1 MGRRGRASRHN
12 QRSGGRR
19 IGRGVG
25 AGHRMT
31 VPFGKFFL
39 PGPTDVH
46 PEILAAMARPMIG
59 HRSSGMEK
67 LLQGVA
73 PRLGALARTK
83 RPVLIGTTSATG
95 FMEMAVRNGVRR
107 RALSLVNGAF
117 SDRFAALVGACG
129 KEGIRLEVPLG
140 SAIEP
145 EMLRDALR
153 RSPVDAVTCV
163 HSETSTGVL
172 QDVAAFAEVVQ
183 EFDDVLLL
191 VDAVTSMA
199 GSPVETDRWNLDFV
213 FTGSQKALALPPGLA
228 LGVAS
233 DRMVDRAKTLE
244 ERGAYFDLI
253 SFLAAMSK
261 FQPTNTPAVSLLY
274 ALEVQLARIDREGG
288 IEARW
293 KRHDAMRRRVEAW
306 SAAVGVKFLPREG
319 RHSWTVSCLRLPE
332 GKHSKDV
339 VGALKQQGWTIGAG
353 YGALKDSTIRIG
365 HMGDHTVA
373 ALDEL
378 LPLIGQALE

>member
-1 MGRRGRASRHN
+1 MT
-12 QRSGGRR
+12 
-19 IGRGVG
+19 
-25 AGHRMT
+25 T

-46 PEILAAMARPMIG
+46 PEILEAMARPMIG

-73 PRLGALARTK
+73 PKLGALARTK
-83 RPVLIGTTSATG
+83 HPVLIGTTSATG

-117 SDRFAALVGACG
+117 SDRFAALVGSCG
-129 KEGIRLEVPLG
+129 KEGIRLDVPLG
-140 SAIEP
+140 SAVEP

-153 RSPVDAVTCV
+153 RTPVDAVTCV

-172 QDVAAFAEVVQ
+172 QDVAGYAEVVK

-199 GSPVETDRWNLDFV
+199 GSPVETDKWNLDFV

-228 LGVAS
+228 LAAAS
-233 DRMVDRAKTLE
+233 DRMLERAKTLE
-244 ERGAYFDLI
+244 GRGAYFDLVT
-253 SFLAAMSK
+253 FTAAMAK
-261 FQPTNTPAVSLLY
+261 FQPTNTPAISLLY
-274 ALEVQLARIDREGG
+274 ALETQLGRIDREGG

-293 KRHDAMRRRVEAW
+293 KRHDAMRHRVEEW
-306 SAAVGVKFLPREG
+306 SAETGVAYVPVEG
-319 RHSWTVSCLRLPE
+319 RRSWTVSCLKLPD
-332 GKHSKDV
+332 GKHAKDV
-339 VGALKQQGWTIGAG
+339 VGALKQQGWVIGAG
-353 YGALKDSTIRIG
+353 YGALKDTTIRIG
-365 HMGDHTVA
+365 HMGDHTVD

-378 LPLIGQALE
+378 LQLIRGALD

>member
-1 MGRRGRASRHN
+1 MTSTASAPTH
-12 QRSGGRR
+12 
-19 IGRGVG
+19 
-25 AGHRMT
+25 A
-31 VPFGKFFL
+31 VPVPTFGKFFL

-46 PEILAAMARPMIG
+46 PEVLEAMIRPMIG
-59 HRSSGMEK
+59 HRSGAMEK

-73 PRLGALARTK
+73 PQLGRLARTA
-83 RPVLIGTTSATG
+83 RPVFIGTTSATG

-117 SDRFAALVGACG
+117 SERFAGIVGACG
-129 KEGIRLEVPLG
+129 KECIRLDVPLG
-140 SAIEP
+140 AAVEP
-145 EMLRDALR
+145 EMLRDALKR
-153 RSPVDAVTCV
+153 TPVDAVTCV

-172 QDVAAFAEVVQ
+172 QDVAGFAQVVQ
-183 EFDDVLLL
+183 EFDDVMLL
-191 VDAVTSMA
+191 VDAVTSMS
-199 GSPVETDRWNLDFV
+199 GSPVETDAWKLDFV

-233 DRMVDRAKTLE
+233 DRLVNRAKTLE
-244 ERGAYFDLI
+244 ERGAYFDVLG
-253 SFLAAMSK
+253 FLTATTK
-261 FQPTNTPAVSLLY
+261 FQPTNTPAISLLY
-274 ALEVQLARIDREGG
+274 ALEVQLGRIDREGG

-293 KRHDAMRRRVEAW
+293 KRHDAMRRRVETW
-306 SAAVGVKFLPREG
+306 SAERDIKLVPREG
-319 RHSWTVSCLRLPE
+319 RRSWTVSCLRLPE
-332 GKHSKDV
+332 GGGGGKHSKDV

-378 LPLIGQALE
+378 LPLIEQALR

>member
-1 MGRRGRASRHN
+1 
-12 QRSGGRR
+12 
-19 IGRGVG
+19 
-25 AGHRMT
+25 MT

-153 RSPVDAVTCV
+153 RTPVDAVTCV

-172 QDVAAFAEVVQ
+172 QDVAGYAEVVK

-199 GSPVETDRWNLDFV
+199 GSPVETDQWNLDFV

-233 DRMVDRAKTLE
+233 DRMLARAKTLE
-244 ERGAYFDLI
+244 GRGAYFDLVT
-253 SFLAAMSK
+253 FAAAMVK
-261 FQPTNTPAVSLLY
+261 FQPTM
-274 ALEVQLARIDREGG
+274 QG
-288 IEARW
+288 
-293 KRHDAMRRRVEAW
+293 RR
-306 SAAVGVKFLPREG
+306 
-319 RHSWTVSCLRLPE
+319 SWTVSCLKLPD
-332 GKHSKDV
+332 GKHAKDV

-365 HMGDHTVA
+365 HMGDHTVPD
-373 ALDEL
+373 LDEL
-378 LPLIGQALE
+378 LALIRGALD

>member
-1 MGRRGRASRHN
+1 MTEASKP
-12 QRSGGRR
+12 
-19 IGRGVG
+19 
-25 AGHRMT
+25 A
-31 VPFGKFFL
+31 FGKFFL

-46 PEILAAMARPMIG
+46 PEILAAMARPMIS
-59 HRSSGMEK
+59 HRSSAMER

-73 PRLGALARTK
+73 PQLGALARTT

-117 SDRFAALVGACG
+117 SERFAALVGASG
-129 KEGIRLEVPLG
+129 KEGIRLDVPLG
-140 SAIEP
+140 SAVEP

-153 RSPVDAVTCV
+153 RTPVDAVTCV

-172 QDVAAFAEVVQ
+172 QDVAGYAEVVR

-199 GSPVETDRWNLDFV
+199 GSPVETDGWKLDFA

-233 DRMVDRAKTLE
+233 DRMLERAKTVE
-244 ERGAYFDLI
+244 GRGAYFDLV
-253 SFLAAMSK
+253 SFIQATAK
-261 FQPTNTPAVSLLY
+261 FQPTNTPAISLLY
-274 ALEVQLARIDREGG
+274 ALEAQLGRIARDGG
-288 IEARW
+288 VEARW
-293 KRHDAMRRRVEAW
+293 QRHDAMRRRVEAW
-306 SAAVGVKFLPREG
+306 SAETGIAFLPREG
-319 RHSWTVSCLRLPE
+319 RRSWTVSCLKLPD
-332 GKHSKDV
+332 GKHAKDV
-339 VGALKQQGWTIGAG
+339 LGALKQQGWTIGAG

-365 HMGDHTVA
+365 HMGDHTVE

-378 LPLIGQALE
+378 LSLVRGALD